1 MTMRGLVKAPDG
13 HVQPPVLRGFEH
25 IRRYWDNSLNCFAA
39 KILPG
44 EFYVT
49 QHDEAVITS
58 LGSCVS
64 ACIRDRVFGIGGMN
78 HFMLPEAGDNALG
91 GGGFASEATRYG
103 SFAMEQLINEILK
116 AGGRRENLE
125 VKLTGGGRVLASMTT
140 DIGGKNI
147 RFVKEYL
154 HNESLDA
161 IGEDLGGT
169 WPRRVVYFPAT
180 GKVRVKKMGS
190 KEVISQEEA
199 YQEQISHTHLEG
211 DIELF

>member
-1 MTMRGLVKAPDG
+1 MRNLVKAPEG
-13 HVQPPVLRGFEH
+13 QEQPPVLRGFEH
-25 IRRYWDNSLNCFAA
+25 IRRYWDRTHHTFAA

-49 QHDEAVITS
+49 RSDEAVITS

-64 ACIRDRVFGIGGMN
+64 ACVRDQVCGIGGMN
-78 HFMLPEAGDNALG
+78 HFMLPHAGGSSVVHAGDLT
-91 GGGFASEATRYG
+91 EAARYG

-125 VKLTGGGRVLASMTT
+125 IKLTGGGRVLANMTT

-147 RFVKEYL
+147 RFVREYL
-154 HNESLDA
+154 ENEGLD
-161 IGEDLGGT
+161 IVGSDLGGT

-180 GKVRVKKMGS
+180 GKVKVKKLRS
-190 KEVISQEEA
+190 QEVLKQERTYQDRISQEH
-199 YQEQISHTHLEG
+199 IEG

>member
-1 MTMRGLVKAPDG
+1 MRALDRAPEGLQP
-13 HVQPPVLRGFEH
+13 PPVLRGFEH
-25 IRRYWDNSLNCFAA
+25 VRRYWDQAHHVFAA

-49 QHDEAVITS
+49 QHDEAIITV

-64 ACIRDRVFGIGGMN
+64 ACIRDRIFGIGGMN
-78 HFMLPEAGDNALG
+78 HFMLPEAGGSTDDICTSTA
-91 GGGFASEATRYG
+91 ARYG

-116 AGGRRENLE
+116 AGGRRDNLE
-125 VKLTGGGRVLASMTT
+125 VKLAGGGSVIANMSA

-154 HNESLDA
+154 QSEGLPVA
-161 IGEDLGGT
+161 GTDLGGT
-169 WPRRVVYFPAT
+169 WPRRVVYYPAT
-180 GKVRVKKMGS
+180 GKVRVKKLRS
-190 KEVISQEEA
+190 QKVLSQERA
-199 YQEQISHTHLEG
+199 YQERISQQKVEG

>member
-1 MTMRGLVKAPDG
+1 MVMRGLVQAPDG
-13 HVQPPVLRGFEH
+13 QEQPPVLKGFEH
-25 IRRYWDNSLNCFAA
+25 IRRYWDRTHHTFAA

-49 QHDEAVITS
+49 RSDEAVITS

-64 ACIRDRVFGIGGMN
+64 ACIRDRVYGIGGMN
-78 HFMLPEAGDNALG
+78 HFMLPEAGG
-91 GGGFASEATRYG
+91 GSVVHAGDLTEAARYG

-125 VKLTGGGRVLASMTT
+125 IKLAGGGRVLANMST

-147 RFVKEYL
+147 RFVQEYL
-154 HNESLDA
+154 DNEGLGVVGS
-161 IGEDLGGT
+161 DLGGT

-180 GKVRVKKMGS
+180 GKVKVKKLRS
-190 KEVISQEEA
+190 QEVISQERT
-199 YQEQISHTHLEG
+199 YQDRISHQHIEG

>member
-1 MTMRGLVKAPDG
+1 VQSLLKAPDG
-13 HVQPPVLRGFEH
+13 KIQPPVLRGFEH
-25 IRRYWDNSLNCFAA
+25 IRRYWDRAHESFAA

-64 ACIRDRVFGIGGMN
+64 ACIRDRVFGVGGMN
-78 HFMLPEAGDNALG
+78 HFMLPEASENNLAAG
-91 GGGFASEATRYG
+91 GYASEEARYG

-125 VKLTGGGRVLASMTT
+125 VKLVGGGRVLANMTS

-147 RFVKEYL
+147 SFVQQYL
-154 HNESLDA
+154 RDERLPVTSS
-161 IGEDLGGT
+161 DLGGA

-180 GKVRVKKMGS
+180 GKVRVKKLRGQD
-190 KEVISQEEA
+190 VLGQERA
-199 YQEQISHTHLEG
+199 YRERISHEHIEG
-211 DIELF
+211 EIELF

>member
-1 MTMRGLVKAPDG
+1 MESLVQAPDG
-13 HVQPPVLRGFEH
+13 RLQEPALPGFEH
-25 IRRYWDNSLNCFAA
+25 VRRYWDRTHDAFAA

-49 QHDEAVITS
+49 IRDEAVITS

-78 HFMLPEAGDNALG
+78 HFMLPEAGESVLAVTG
-91 GGGFASEATRYG
+91 YASEEARYG

-125 VKLTGGGRVLASMTT
+125 VKLVGGGRVLANMTS

-147 RFVKEYL
+147 DFVRQYL
-154 HNESLDA
+154 RDEGLVVSSS
-161 IGEDLGGT
+161 DLGGT

-180 GKVRVKKMGS
+180 GKMRVKKLG
-190 KEVISQEEA
+190 SQEVLGQERA
-199 YQEQISHTHLEG
+199 YRERISHEHIEG

>member
-1 MTMRGLVKAPDG
+1 MDSLVRAPDG
-13 HVQPPVLRGFEH
+13 RVQAPVLPGFEH
-25 IRRYWDNSLNCFAA
+25 IRRYWDRTHDAFAA

-49 QHDEAVITS
+49 TCDEAVITS

-64 ACIRDRVFGIGGMN
+64 ACIRDRVFGVGGMN
-78 HFMLPEAGDNALG
+78 HFMLPEAGETGLAATG
-91 GGGFASEATRYG
+91 YASEEARYG

-125 VKLTGGGRVLASMTT
+125 VKLVGGGRVLANMTS

-147 RFVKEYL
+147 SFVQQYL
-154 HNESLDA
+154 RDEGLAVASS
-161 IGEDLGGT
+161 DLGGT
-169 WPRRVVYFPAT
+169 WPRRVVYFPAS
-180 GKVRVKKMGS
+180 GKMRVKKLGS
-190 KEVISQEEA
+190 QEVLGQERDYRERISQE
-199 YQEQISHTHLEG
+199 QIEG

>member
-1 MTMRGLVKAPDG
+1 MRSLVKAPDG
-13 HVQPPVLRGFEH
+13 HVQPTVLRGFEH
-25 IRRYWDNSLNCFAA
+25 VRRYWDNSLHSFAA

-49 QHDEAVITS
+49 QSDEAVITS

-64 ACIRDRVFGIGGMN
+64 ACIRDRIFGVGGMN
-78 HFMLPEAGDNALG
+78 HFMLPEASDTVLG
-91 GGGFASEATRYG
+91 GNGFASEAARYG

-125 VKLTGGGRVLASMTT
+125 IKLTGGGRVLANMST

-147 RFVKEYL
+147 RFAKEYL
-154 HNESLDA
+154 HNDGLDA
-161 IGEDLGGT
+161 ISEDLGGT

-180 GKVRVKKMGS
+180 GRLRVKKMGS
-190 KEVISQEEA
+190 KEVVSQERA
-199 YQEQISHTHLEG
+199 YQDRISHEHIEG

>member
-1 MTMRGLVKAPDG
+1 MRSLLKAPEG
-13 HVQPPVLRGFEH
+13 HVQPPALRGFEH
-25 IRRYWDNSLNCFAA
+25 IRRYWDNSLRHFAA

-64 ACIRDRVFGIGGMN
+64 ACIRDRVFAIGGMN
-78 HFMLPEAGDNALG
+78 HFMLPEAGSNA
-91 GGGFASEATRYG
+91 EAHAGDLTEAARYG

-125 VKLTGGGRVLASMTT
+125 IKLTGGGRVLANMTT

-154 HNESLDA
+154 HNEGLAA

-190 KEVISQEEA
+190 REVISQEQA
-199 YQEQISHTHLEG
+199 YQEQISHTHIEG